1 MIPRAGFLAQALQ
14 GSWPPAFPRCCVP
27 TQIAGSPALSRPCSA
42 CLLSRVVATSCSLCW
57 GEVVSASLESF
68 HYFVSR
74 TFQLV
79 RPLPEPGRKPLLS
92 GIRAHGLL
100 ATWAERDGEFYLCP
114 RALIIVHCEPHAGW
128 QSHRARFRSPKCCLT
143 SWVVWGQG
151 LHLSGPQFSRLSDGD
166 TKSACPRCKGTT
178 IPQHPRTK
186 AGQR

>member
-42 CLLSRVVATSCSLCW
+42 FLLSRVVATSCSLCW

-114 RALIIVHCEPHAGW
+114 PSLNHCP
-128 QSHRARFRSPKCCLT
+128 L
-143 SWVVWGQG
+143 
-151 LHLSGPQFSRLSDGD
+151 
-166 TKSACPRCKGTT
+166 
-178 IPQHPRTK
+178 
-186 AGQR
+186 